1 MENNEKCFYK
11 WNPAI
16 ALKLF
21 DIIEEE
27 IIVEKY
33 SNTTKAKGKKCKTIY
48 GEVCRQLYRKCF
60 IIDMDDYRWCDIEIT
75 EDGQMECAKNFC
87 ESPISGEISDDI
99 LQTAGEMFTY
109 IMSCPTKERV

>member
-1 MENNEKCFYK
+1 M
-11 WNPAI
+11 I
-16 ALKLF
+16 
-21 DIIEEE
+21 
-27 IIVEKY
+27 
-33 SNTTKAKGKKCKTIY
+33 GKKCKTFI
-48 GEVCRQLYRKCF
+48 GEVCHQLYRECY
-60 IIDMDDYRWCDIEIT
+60 IVIDIDGNEWCDIEIT